1 MSNINVIGLGYVG
14 LPTAVMFASNGHNV
28 RGVDSNLSVV
38 TAIQRGTPD
47 NNEPHLNELLQKVL
61 QNGQFTVSTSASTA
75 NVFVIAVPTPI
86 GSNRKPKLDAVS
98 EACQTIAEHITKGDL
113 VIVESTVAPGTIR
126 NEITLTLE
134 QSGLAAGN
142 DFSLA
147 YCPERVL
154 PGNVF
159 KEIVENDR
167 IIGGID
173 DKSTQQAVAL
183 YRSFVT
189 GELYETDAETA
200 EVAKL
205 AENTYRDVN
214 IALANSLANLS
225 ETVGVDIWSVL
236 EMANRHPR
244 VNLHT
249 PGAGVGGHCIPVDP
263 WFLISADPESS
274 ALIEAS
280 REINDGQPGIVARMA
295 ADAIHEVKDGRVAIL
310 GAAYKPNVTD
320 ARESPTTKLIARL
333 IEHDLSVAV
342 SDPYVTNFIP
352 KIVSLDAALCEAD
365 IVILV
370 VGHSEYSHL
379 EPGRFAKLMRGRVIL
394 DITTTL
400 NRAVWEKSG
409 FTFLRYGDGQ
419 SKR

>member
-14 LPTAVMFASNGHNV
+14 LPTAVMFASKGHNV
-28 RGVDSNLSVV
+28 HGVDSNSVV
-38 TAIQRGTPD
+38 VTDIQSGNPG
-47 NNEPHLNELLQKVL
+47 NNEPYLNELLGKVL
-61 QNGQFTVSTSASTA
+61 QNGQLTVSTSVSAA
-75 NVFVIAVPTPI
+75 NIFVIAVPTPI
-86 GSNRKPKLDAVS
+86 ETNRTPNLEPVI
-98 EACQTIAEHITKGDL
+98 EACRAIAGHITKDDL

-126 NEITLTLE
+126 NEIAATLE
-134 QSGLAAGN
+134 ESGLKAGR

-154 PGNVF
+154 PGNLF

-173 DKSTQQAVAL
+173 KKSTLRAADL

-189 GELYETDAETA
+189 GDLHKTDASTA
-200 EVAKL
+200 EVVKL

-225 ETVGVDIWSVL
+225 ESVGVNIWTVL

-263 WFLISADPESS
+263 WFLVHADPESS
-274 ALIEAS
+274 ALIKAS
-280 REINDGQPGIVARMA
+280 RDVNDGQPGIIASMA
-295 ADAIHEVKDGRVAIL
+295 SRVLGPVKNGRIAIL

-320 ARESPTTKLIARL
+320 ARESPTTELVSRL
-333 IEHDLSVAV
+333 NDDDLSVAV
-342 SDPYVTNFIP
+342 SDPYVTSFVP
-352 KIVSLDAALCEAD
+352 KIVSLETALRDAD
-365 IVILV
+365 IAILV

-379 EPGRFAKLMRGRVIL
+379 EPSSFAKLMRGRVII
-394 DITTTL
+394 DTTTTL
-400 NRAVWEKSG
+400 NRELWEKTG

-419 SKR
+419 SNR